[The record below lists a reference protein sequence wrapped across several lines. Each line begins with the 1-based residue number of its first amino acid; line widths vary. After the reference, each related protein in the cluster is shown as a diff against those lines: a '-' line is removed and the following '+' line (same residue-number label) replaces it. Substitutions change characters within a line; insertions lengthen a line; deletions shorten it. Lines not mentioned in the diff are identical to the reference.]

1 MAFLLWLEE
10 HADDVEADFLVFF
23 RIKDPWSLPVDVFL
37 AKALRLF
44 FYQGVLQYRA
54 SEEEEG
60 SDQVSPRYDHQDA
73 PRVTGSGVDM
83 RHNMAAA
90 WHAAKSVKGGTDDD
104 EVKVLPA
111 ATWMAMAPPGTV
123 EHQVVDG

>member
-1 MAFLLWLEE
+1 MFY
-10 HADDVEADFLVFF
+10 
-23 RIKDPWSLPVDVFL
+23 RIKDPWSLPVDMFL

-44 FYQGVLQYRA
+44 FYQGVMQYRA
-54 SEEEEG
+54 SEEEEA
-60 SDQVSPRYDHQDA
+60 SDQAGSRYDHQGA
-73 PRVTGSGVDM
+73 PQVTGSGVDM

-90 WHAAKSVKGGTDDD
+90 KAAAKSVKGYKEGTGDD

-123 EHQVVDG
+123 EHGVAAD

>member
-1 MAFLLWLEE
+1 
-10 HADDVEADFLVFF
+10 
-23 RIKDPWSLPVDVFL
+23 VFL

-54 SEEEEG
+54 TAEEEA
-60 SDQVSPRYDHQDA
+60 STDQVAGYTDNSA
-73 PRVTGSGVDM
+73 PQITSSGVDM

-90 WHAAKSVKGGTDDD
+90 KAAAKGLKKGDD
-104 EVKVLPA
+104 EIKVLPA

-123 EHQVVDG
+123 DYG